1 MSLFLM
7 LFNMRGNGGK
17 EKKTSEQG
25 WGWLVEFLPFG
36 NRCIAAKLWSDSVLL
51 HIEPFWGPLDG
62 MVKKRFNEILEIH
75 TTKGHQPKQATTFQ
89 GIYLILRERERDMRD
104 FRWKWKKQRCYQ
116 VGWAVSGFDALN
128 SLTHINPLTPMS
140 DRDRISP
147 YSIDIMSSRQVVR
160 IKKYINLGI
169 ISRSNTNFSELTL

>member
-7 LFNMRGNGGK
+7 LFNMGGGGNGGK

-25 WGWLVEFLPFG
+25 LGWLVELLLFG

-75 TTKGHQPKQATTFQ
+75 ATKGHQPKQATTFQ
-89 GIYLILRERERDMRD
+89 GIYLILREKEMRD
-104 FRWKWKKQRCYQ
+104 FWWKWKKQRCYQ
-116 VGWAVSGFDALN
+116 VGWAVNGFDALN
-128 SLTHINPLTPMS
+128 SLTHINPLNPMS
-140 DRDRISP
+140 DQDRISP
-147 YSIDIMSSRQVVR
+147 YSINTISSKQVVR
-160 IKKYINLGI
+160 IKK
-169 ISRSNTNFSELTL
+169 